1 MRIRS
6 QRFSRLRRWFYAA
19 CFPLIPVKLFAQIAA
34 RVIRRRLYLWKF
46 LSVVPLVAAG
56 LGCWCSGELVAFLKP
71 EYGAD
76 RRQA

>member
-1 MRIRS
+1 
-6 QRFSRLRRWFYAA
+6 
-19 CFPLIPVKLFAQIAA
+19 VKLFAQIAA